1 MYTYQEKTGHQVE
14 SNRSPKS
21 CDEAK
26 EKKTPTSLYIAII
39 QRHIYLPR

>member
-1 MYTYQEKTGHQVE
+1 MYTYQEKTGQQVE

-26 EKKTPTSLYIAII
+26 EKKPLPVYI
-39 QRHIYLPR
+39 